1 MVKNFKS
8 KQLNGGAQEAP
19 KEAVEEVKTP
29 EATQVATEAVQAP
42 VEAPKPVKEEAPA
55 PATIEKPKVEA
66 KVAPKEEPKPAS
78 APEVK
83 EAKPAKQEA
92 KQEAPKQQ
100 ANTKTFADQVAEAK
114 ASESPMLRM
123 VAQNMEKYVEGM
135 TPGKVIAP
143 EMINRFQSMLWSTIK
158 RVVES
163 PKDFTPCF
171 NLIIEFFRNYT
182 LVDGKRHVFHAD
194 YLFRGAEHTTMS
206 YIQSKHF
213 FGMLNTLTLAAETKN
228 RKQVTSMVDLNR
240 VLSHQVFSDAG
251 RNRVI
256 NYFQG

>member
-19 KEAVEEVKTP
+19 KEAVEEVKAP

-42 VEAPKPVKEEAPA
+42 VEAPKPVKEEVPA
-55 PATIEKPKVEA
+55 PATIEEPKVEA
-66 KVAPKEEPKPAS
+66 KVAPKEEPKPAPK
-78 APEVK
+78 APEAK
-83 EAKPAKQEA
+83 EAKPAKQEV
-92 KQEAPKQQ
+92 KQETPKQD
-100 ANTKTFADQVAEAK
+100 NKEFAAKVAEAK

-143 EMINRFQSMLWSTIK
+143 EMINRYQSMLWSTIK

-213 FGMLNTLTLAAETKN
+213 FGMLNTITIAAESKN
-228 RKQVTSMVDLNR
+228 KRQVTSMVDLNR

>member
-19 KEAVEEVKTP
+19 KEAVEEVKVP

-55 PATIEKPKVEA
+55 PVTIEEPKVET
-66 KVAPKEEPKPAS
+66 KVAPKEEPKPAP
-78 APEVK
+78 APK
-83 EAKPAKQEA
+83 APEAKPAKV
-92 KQEAPKQQ
+92 EAPKQQ
-100 ANTKTFADQVAEAK
+100 QANTKAFAEQVAEAK
-114 ASESPMLRM
+114 ASDSPMLRM

-143 EMINRFQSMLWSTIK
+143 EMINRYQSMLWSTIK

-213 FGMLNTLTLAAETKN
+213 FGMLNTITLAAETKN